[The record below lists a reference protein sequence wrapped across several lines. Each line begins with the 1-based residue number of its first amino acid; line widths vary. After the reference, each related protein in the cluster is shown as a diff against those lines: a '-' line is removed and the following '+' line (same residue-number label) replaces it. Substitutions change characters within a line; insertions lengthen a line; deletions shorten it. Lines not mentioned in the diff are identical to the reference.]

1 MLVGLAAEMGEM
13 GVRGR
18 ALGDLSDREGRVT
31 FCAAEMLKESF
42 GFMAR
47 AVLYMT
53 VEYGNGRIFGQQR
66 YQMID
71 VAIEI

>member
-47 AVLYMT
+47 AVLYM
-53 VEYGNGRIFGQQR
+53 VEYGNERIFGQQR
-66 YQMID
+66 YEMID
-71 VAIEI
+71 AAIEI